1 MALGDNRIAYPCLV
15 ESRIQPQLGLCH
27 WDVQDRHQ
35 LSWCP
40 SDISLDAH
48 CLKLQK
54 EQMSF
59 KLK

>member
-1 MALGDNRIAYPCLV
+1 MALGDNRIAYPCLM
-15 ESRIQPQLGLCH
+15 ESRIQPQLGLCN
-27 WDVQDRHQ
+27 WDAQDRHQ

-40 SDISLDAH
+40 SDVSLDAH
-48 CLKLQK
+48 HLKLQK